1 MKGFIFKGYFPTS
14 FYAFTRLNNSFALET
29 IFTKKLALLCVS
41 PVVGSFCIEWWSIQN
56 GTPVPS
62 RSKKTVKGFF
72 AITLHL
78 KDLNRDLNFSSQKS
92 QFLNFY
98 GKMYWIPQHMYSVFD
113 L

>member
-1 MKGFIFKGYFPTS
+1 MKGFVLKGFILKGYFPTA

-41 PVVGSFCIEWWSIQN
+41 PVVGSFCIECWSIQN

-78 KDLNRDLNFSSQKS
+78 KDLKRDLNFSSQKKS
-92 QFLNFY
+92 Y
-98 GKMYWIPQHMYSVFD
+98 
-113 L
+113 